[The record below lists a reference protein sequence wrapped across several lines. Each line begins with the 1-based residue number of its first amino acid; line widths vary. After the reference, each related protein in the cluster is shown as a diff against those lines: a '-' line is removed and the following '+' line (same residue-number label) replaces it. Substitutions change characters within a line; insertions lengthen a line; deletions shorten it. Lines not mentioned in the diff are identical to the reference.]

1 MSADRRLAAYAMVV
15 TAACCFVLNAGV
27 SRVVLRAGV
36 DPTALTSLRV
46 TGAVCV
52 LAVSAAVLRPTALRP
67 PRGRRL
73 LLVVV
78 LGMVGVAGVQWTYFV
93 AIDRLTIGLALLL
106 EYTAP
111 LLVALYVRLVRR
123 EPVHPR
129 VWAALVLSLVGLG
142 LVAQVWKG
150 LTVDGLGVLAGF
162 GAAVCFAT
170 YFLLGESGVSEEDP
184 VAVVLWSFLV
194 AAVLM
199 NIVDPL
205 FAVDADVLGQTTSLL
220 GALDAF
226 SAPVWVL
233 LVGIITLGTVTPFA
247 LELFALQRLPA
258 KVVVVVAM
266 LEPVGVSALG
276 WAWFGESLT
285 PIQVVGSAAV
295 VVGIVAAQL
304 ARPAPVPDHPP
315 LPGLDVPPHR

>member
-1 MSADRRLAAYAMVV
+1 MVAGALLFIV
-15 TAACCFVLNAGV
+15 NAGV
-27 SRVVLRAGV
+27 SRVAIRAGV
-36 DPTALTSLRV
+36 DATSLTSLRV
-46 TGAVCV
+46 TGAVV
-52 LAVSAAVLRPTALRP
+52 VFAAIAAVVRPGALQP
-67 PRGRRL
+67 PRGRDL
-73 LLVVV
+73 LLLFA
-78 LGMVGVAGVQWTYFV
+78 LGLIGVAALQWTYFV
-93 AIDRLTIGLALLL
+93 AIDRLPLGLALLL
-106 EYTAP
+106 EYMAP
-111 LLVALYVRLVRR
+111 VLVALWARFVQH
-123 EPVHPR
+123 EPLRGRMWV
-129 VWAALVLSLVGLG
+129 ALALSVSGLAV
-142 LVAQVWKG
+142 VAQVWHG
-150 LTVDGLGVLAGF
+150 MAFAALGVLAGL

-199 NIVDPL
+199 NLVDPL
-205 FAVDADVLGQTTSLL
+205 FGVDPDVLGQTTSLL

-285 PIQVVGSAAV
+285 PIQVLGSAAV